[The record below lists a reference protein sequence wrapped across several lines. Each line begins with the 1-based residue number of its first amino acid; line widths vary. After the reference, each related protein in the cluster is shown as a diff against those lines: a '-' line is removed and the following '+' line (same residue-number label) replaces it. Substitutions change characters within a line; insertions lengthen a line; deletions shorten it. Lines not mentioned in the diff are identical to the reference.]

1 MIRILCLG
9 DNHIPYR
16 AKNTPKQIVNHLATL
31 TKTEFFDYTLFTGDL
46 IMCPELIVLLK
57 SKTKKKRFFSVLGNM
72 DYHYGNRDSPIYHQ
86 LNLVFNTNDKIFI
99 GLTHGS
105 QIRPRGDHVQLEKFA
120 IEKKINVIVS
130 GHTHK
135 EEVFLTKNGTLLL
148 NPGSAT
154 GAWSFV
160 ASGIPSFI
168 LLNINESNKEIH
180 INLFQVQKNSRE
192 LMTLNFDFTF
202 RNSKIL

>member
-1 MIRILCLG
+1 MIRILCIG
-9 DNHIPYR
+9 DTHIPNR
-16 AKNTPKQIVNHLATL
+16 AKNIPKQITDYITSL

-46 IMCPELIVLLK
+46 ISYLKLIVFLK
-57 SKTKKKRFFSVLGNM
+57 SITKNKEFFSVLGNM

-86 LNLVFNTNDKIFI
+86 VKLVLVDNNKVSI

-105 QIRPRGDHVQLEKFA
+105 QIRPRGDHAQLEKFA
-120 IEKKINVIVS
+120 NEKKINILVS

-135 EEVFLTKNGTLLL
+135 EEIFLTKNGTLLL

-168 LLNINESNKEIH
+168 LLNIDECNKEIH
-180 INLFQVQKNSRE
+180 INLFQVQKNSKE
-192 LMTLNFDFTF
+192 LITLNFNFTF
-202 RNSKIL
+202 KNNKFV

>member
-1 MIRILCLG
+1 MIRILCIG
-9 DNHIPYR
+9 DSHIPNR
-16 AKNTPKQIVNHLATL
+16 AKNIPKQIIDHIATL
-31 TKTEFFDYTLFTGDL
+31 TETELFDYTLFTGDL
-46 IMCPELIVLLK
+46 ISYPELIILLK
-57 SKTKKKRFFSVLGNM
+57 SKTKKYLFSVLGNM

-86 LNLVFNTNDKIFI
+86 LEVVFNTNYKISI

-120 IEKKINVIVS
+120 IEKKVNVLVS

-135 EEVFLTKNGTLLL
+135 EEVFLTKNGTLLI

-168 LLNINESNKEIH
+168 LLNINESNEEIH

-192 LMTLNFDFTF
+192 LINLNSEFTF
-202 RNSKIL
+202 KNSKIL

>member
-1 MIRILCLG
+1 MVRILCIG
-9 DNHIPYR
+9 DTHIPNR
-16 AKNTPKQIVNHLATL
+16 AKNIPKQITDHITSL

-46 IMCPELIVLLK
+46 INYLELIVFLK
-57 SKTKKKRFFSVLGNM
+57 SITKKKKFFSVLGNM

-86 LNLVFNTNDKIFI
+86 VKLVLINNNRISI

-105 QIRPRGDHVQLEKFA
+105 QIRPRGDHSQLERFA
-120 IEKKINVIVS
+120 NEKKINILVS

-135 EEVFLTKNGTLLL
+135 EEVFLTNDGNLLI

-168 LLNINESNKEIH
+168 MLKINEKNKEIR
-180 INLFQVQKNSRE
+180 INLFQVQKNSKE
-192 LMTLNFDFTF
+192 LITQNFSFTF
-202 RNSKIL
+202 KNNRIL